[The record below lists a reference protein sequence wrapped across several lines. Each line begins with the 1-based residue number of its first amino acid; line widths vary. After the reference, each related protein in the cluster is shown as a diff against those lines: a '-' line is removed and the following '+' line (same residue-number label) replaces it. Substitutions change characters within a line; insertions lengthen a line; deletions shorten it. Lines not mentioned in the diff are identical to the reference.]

1 MSALCQKRT
10 KCIATKGIASR
21 SPHRPKKAA
30 TLGSLRAL
38 GLRRDDIPIAL
49 LMFNVGVE
57 IGQLAFVALILTNNE
72 RPLRERQ
79 QARLWLTSRAATL

>member
-1 MSALCQKRT
+1 LT
-10 KCIATKGIASR
+10 
-21 SPHRPKKAA
+21 
-30 TLGSLRAL
+30 AL
-38 GLRRDDIPIAL
+38 GLWRDDIPLAL

-79 QARLWLTSRAATL
+79 RVRLWLILHAATL

>member
-10 KCIATKGIASR
+10 YAVQQRAAYSITSSAVES
-21 SPHRPKKAA
+21 A
-30 TLGSLRAL
+30 TLGGLTTL
-38 GLRRDDIPIAL
+38 GLRRDDIPLAL

-79 QARLWLTSRAATL
+79 RAKLWLTSRAATP